1 MSHFLPFLEPN
12 NVTPLL
18 LHPIVLTILAF
29 IFILLFKRNST
40 LPNTKKHS
48 PSSPPKLPIMGNLHQ
63 LGLQPHLS
71 LRALAQRHGPLM
83 LLHFGSVPTLVVSSA
98 DAAREILKTQ
108 DLIFA
113 NRPKS
118 SMFDK
123 LLYNYKDVA
132 MAPYG
137 EYWRQMKSILVLHL
151 LSNKRVQSFRAVREE
166 ELSLVIEKIKL
177 QCCSVNLSEVFA
189 KLTNDVVCRVA
200 LGRKFVE
207 GENGRKFREL
217 LGEFAELLGVFSVG
231 DYIPWLSWVSR
242 VNGLNARAEKVAKQ
256 FDDFL
261 EGVIEEHIN
270 CHNKGSDGDV
280 VSQENEDQKDLV
292 DVLLWIQKENI
303 IGFPIDRVSIKA
315 LILEAFAAGTETTY
329 VVLDW
334 AMIELLRHPKMMKK
348 LQNEVRGIIGN
359 KTDITEDDLVKMHY
373 LKAVIKETL
382 RFHPPV
388 PLLVPR
394 QSIQDAKTQGYDI
407 AAGTQVIIN
416 AWAIGRDPASW
427 DEPDEFQ
434 PERFS
439 TSSIDFRGHDF
450 QLIPF
455 GAGRRGCP
463 GIAFSIAMIELVL
476 ANLVH
481 NFDWTLPGGA
491 KGEDLDMTEC
501 VGITIHRKS
510 PLIAVATPYSD

>member
-1 MSHFLPFLEPN
+1 MVIVIHILLEAVEKSLYPIYKRGKLRNINKEPQVLEHILSHKREKKMSHFLQFLELN

-29 IFILLFKRNST
+29 IFILLFKWNST

-63 LGLQPHLS
+63 LGLQPHRS
-71 LRALAQRHGPLM
+71 LRALAQHHGPLM

-137 EYWRQMKSILVLHL
+137 EYWRQMKSVLVLHL

-189 KLTNDVVCRVA
+189 KLTNDVVCRVV

-242 VNGLNARAEKVAKQ
+242 INGLNARAEKVAKQ

-270 CHNKGSDGDV
+270 CHNKGSDGHV
-280 VSQENEDQKDLV
+280 VSQENEEQKDFV

-315 LILEAFAAGTETTY
+315 LIL
-329 VVLDW
+329 V
-334 AMIELLRHPKMMKK
+334 
-348 LQNEVRGIIGN
+348 
-359 KTDITEDDLVKMHY
+359 
-373 LKAVIKETL
+373 
-382 RFHPPV
+382 
-388 PLLVPR
+388 
-394 QSIQDAKTQGYDI
+394 S
-407 AAGTQVIIN
+407 
-416 AWAIGRDPASW
+416 
-427 DEPDEFQ
+427 
-434 PERFS
+434 
-439 TSSIDFRGHDF
+439 
-450 QLIPF
+450 
-455 GAGRRGCP
+455 
-463 GIAFSIAMIELVL
+463 
-476 ANLVH
+476 
-481 NFDWTLPGGA
+481 
-491 KGEDLDMTEC
+491 
-501 VGITIHRKS
+501 KS
-510 PLIAVATPYSD
+510 LSLSL